1 MRWDEIDQQ
10 LCSVARSL
18 AIVGDRWTLM
28 ILRDAFLG
36 TRRFEDFHRQLG
48 VSRHRLSD
56 RLSKLVQHGVL
67 RKVRYQDRPT
77 RYEYRLTKKGVA
89 LQPVML
95 TLAQWGDQWC
105 DDGRGAPVEY
115 RHRSCGKVT
124 TPKLCCSECG
134 ELIRPAEL
142 TPIPGPALRTALD
155 SGEGM
160 YTDMDANTDPTMKIP
175 PMLRPVAGAD
185 Q

>member
-1 MRWDEIDQQ
+1 MRWNEIDQQ
-10 LCSVARSL
+10 LCSVARAL
-18 AIVGDRWTLM
+18 AVVGDRWTLM

-56 RLSKLVQHGVL
+56 RLNKLVEHGVL
-67 RKVRYQDRPT
+67 RKVLYQERPK

-89 LQPVML
+89 LQPIML

-115 RHRSCGKVT
+115 RHRTCGKVT
-124 TPKLCCSECG
+124 SPQLCCSECG
-134 ELIRPAEL
+134 EIMRPAEV
-142 TPIPGPALRTALD
+142 TPIPGPALRAALD
-155 SGEGM
+155 AGGGM
-160 YTDMDANTDPTMKIP
+160 YTGMESETNPVMKIP
-175 PMLRPVAGAD
+175 PVLRPATGSN
-185 Q
+185 